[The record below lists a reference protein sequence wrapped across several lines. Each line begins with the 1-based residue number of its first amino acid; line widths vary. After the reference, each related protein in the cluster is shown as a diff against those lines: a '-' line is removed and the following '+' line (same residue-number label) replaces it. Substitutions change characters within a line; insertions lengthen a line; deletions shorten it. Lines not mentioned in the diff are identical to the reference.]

1 MPPQE
6 PRWIVGPPG
15 PGEVNIQIAV
25 DRRAQLTPELHQ
37 ALEKLV
43 LALQQDEVEGYARPC
58 DTKVVT
64 CKADGDCKPKVTSPC
79 ARFTSCR
86 ISG

>member
-15 PGEVNIQIAV
+15 RGEVNIQIAV
-25 DRRAQLTPELHQ
+25 DSRAQLTPELHQ

-58 DTKVVT
+58 PDKVVV
-64 CKADGDCKPKVTSPC
+64 CKADHGCEPKVTSPC
-79 ARFTSCR
+79 YSFQTCR
-86 ISG
+86 IG